1 MHHKIFFEILDG
13 SQNIFLCSIFVFLF
27 FKLRVLWSTKYPNYP
42 SRRFKK
48 DKTCLINYIHSADIT
63 QIVLKIK
70 KKGLMH
76 FDPDARVLTIDTRYN
91 FNYSLD

>member
-1 MHHKIFFEILDG
+1 MVFMGIMKYFRHILMHHKTFFEIFDG
-13 SQNIFLCSIFVFLF
+13 PQNIFLCSIFVFLF

-42 SRRFKK
+42 SRGFKK

-70 KKGLMH
+70 KR
-76 FDPDARVLTIDTRYN
+76 FDA
-91 FNYSLD
+91 F